1 MIEAIRNTRYHPG
14 TEKGKPRFP
23 NVMYYIPNGIF
34 QVALQLVIPVV
45 LVTAS
50 VVITVGLE
58 KEGGVRDCLL
68 VFLGRFGLPL
78 HNETERPSMLHHLA
92 TEWLR
97 KKMPGRERKLL

>member
-1 MIEAIRNTRYHPG
+1 
-14 TEKGKPRFP
+14 
-23 NVMYYIPNGIF
+23 MYYIPNGIF

>member
-1 MIEAIRNTRYHPG
+1 MIEAIRNARYHPG

-45 LVTAS
+45 LVAAS

-78 HNETERPSMLHHLA
+78 HNETEPTSMLHRLA
-92 TEWLR
+92 TEML
-97 KKMPGRERKLL
+97 KKRMPGWGMNAL